1 MPQGYPLTSVGVNLS
16 PLPSLACA
24 LTMLHRSKAARD
36 VFRHLAVFLEP
47 VVPFG
52 EVAHAGW
59 RPRNVKCETEGGAWR
74 MRSRLFAVFVGM
86 GRRTALAV
94 VAGGLLLLVLSVL
107 LQAGKQHRQYRDM
120 QQQQLRHSAQQAA
133 LALRSRLA
141 TADEVLGWSVD
152 HAPRDP
158 DGGWETLRQQ
168 LQHDQ
173 GLFGSVVLLD
183 ADTGRSFSA
192 GSRQFELTE
201 REQDALEASHSVLLA
216 PLNASGPGRLYLL
229 HQLHEGAAPRRVLA
243 ELRQDWQLMPA
254 GGDSAWHLAALD
266 GRGQIYYSTRS
277 VPPPIAVQSRE
288 RLASL
293 GRGETVG
300 NIAWSESG
308 QAWVGA
314 VTPITIAGATSDSG
328 LVMVALAEGRSW
340 LVAFWSALRTQATF
354 VPLVLL
360 AALLCYRIVS
370 RQEQFLGQLRRAIGQ
385 MPERRVTVPVSS
397 QMFEEVRL
405 LAESCNRASEAIQQ
419 HNETRRVL
427 DEIDGLLLPGG
438 DYESVIDQVLGRVR
452 AVTRSHNVGLT
463 LVDHVT
469 GHGRLFVVNA
479 TGGAPVTRVLLD
491 DFMVATL
498 REAELGLTVVRCEE
512 GRHSFLQPLLG
523 SGSTFFWVWP
533 VMAAGDVA
541 AILAVGYAEPPSGGT
556 IIAETGTQ
564 CAQRLGLSLASNAR
578 AERLYRQAHFD
589 PLTQLPN
596 RLLFRDQLQSELLS
610 VAQSG
615 GSGALLY
622 IDLDHFKR
630 VNDSLGH
637 EAGDQLLSI
646 IAQRLRAS
654 VKEGDTVARLGGDEF
669 TVILRDVYDAGEA
682 AAVADR
688 VINSLRK
695 PIHLGGRDHL
705 VRASIGIALFPA
717 EGAGIDELLHNAD
730 LAMYRAKELGRGG
743 AEFYNAKM
751 GQRSADSGMFRAL
764 SRREFSLFFQPQYR
778 VRDGSLAGIEALL
791 RWQQPGGVLRTSAE
805 FVPAAEES
813 GLIVDL
819 GAWVMEAAC
828 MQLSSWRD
836 AGVNAP
842 VLAVNLSVQQLRET
856 QFASNLKRQLERH
869 RLPPTAFTFE
879 ISEAV
884 LTDEGS
890 QQCIRELSELGV
902 GLTLDDFGTGN
913 TSLAN
918 LRRLPVQAVKI
929 DRSFVEKVVGDD
941 AAAALASTIIVMAHS
956 LNKAVIAEGVE
967 TVEQLDYLREHGC
980 DLAQGYFMA
989 RPLSSADMTA
999 MLLGQF
1005 AAGDTVRAVAGA

>member
-1 MPQGYPLTSVGVNLS
+1 
-16 PLPSLACA
+16 
-24 LTMLHRSKAARD
+24 
-36 VFRHLAVFLEP
+36 
-47 VVPFG
+47 
-52 EVAHAGW
+52 
-59 RPRNVKCETEGGAWR
+59 
-74 MRSRLFAVFVGM
+74 M
-86 GRRTALAV
+86 GRRTAWAV
-94 VAGGLLLLVLSVL
+94 FAGGLLLLVLSVL

-120 QQQQLRHSAQQAA
+120 HQQQLRQSAQQAA
-133 LALRSRLA
+133 LAMRARLA
-141 TADEVLGWSVD
+141 TADKLLRWTMD
-152 HAPRDP
+152 NIPRDP
-158 DGGWETLRQQ
+158 DGSWESLQARLRR
-168 LQHDQ
+168 DP
-173 GLFGSVVLLD
+173 GMFGSVVVLE
-183 ADTGRSFSA
+183 AGEGRSFTA
-192 GSRQFELTE
+192 GPRQFQMTE
-201 REQDALEASHSVLLA
+201 REHEALEAARSVLLA
-216 PLNASGPGRLYLL
+216 PHTASGPGRFYLL
-229 HQLHEGAAPRRVLA
+229 RELKEPPPRRRLLTELHE
-243 ELRQDWQLMPA
+243 DWQLLPA
-254 GGDSAWHLAALD
+254 GADPAWHLAAFD
-266 GRGQIYYSTRS
+266 ARGQLYYSTRS
-277 VPPPIAVQSRE
+277 VPPPIATQSS
-288 RLASL
+288 AHL
-293 GRGETVG
+293 GSPGPGDAVG

-308 QAWVGA
+308 TAWVGA
-314 VTPITIAGATSDSG
+314 VMPIALQAVTSDSG
-328 LVMVALAEGRSW
+328 LAMVALAEDRSW

-360 AALLCYRIVS
+360 AALLCYRVVS
-370 RQEQFLGQLRRAIGQ
+370 RHEQTLGQLRRALGQ
-385 MPERRVTVPVSS
+385 MPERRVKVPVSPRLL
-397 QMFEEVRL
+397 EEVRL

-419 HNETRRVL
+419 QNETRRVL
-427 DEIDGLLLPGG
+427 DEIDALLLPGG
-438 DYESVIDQVLGRVR
+438 DYENVIDQVLGRVR

-463 LVDHVT
+463 LVEHVT

-479 TGGAPVTRVLLD
+479 TGGAPVTRVQLD

-498 REAELGLTVVRCEE
+498 RESEQGLTVVRCEE

-523 SGSTFFWVWP
+523 NGSTFFWVWP
-533 VMAAGDVA
+533 VMAGGEVA
-541 AILAVGYAEPPSGGT
+541 AILAVGYAEPPIGSAS
-556 IIAETGTQ
+556 IAETGTQ

-646 IAQRLRAS
+646 IAQRLRGC

-695 PIHLGGRDHL
+695 PIHLGGRDNL

-778 VRDGSLAGIEALL
+778 VGDGSLAGIEALL

-828 MQLSSWRD
+828 TQLASWRE
-836 AGVNAP
+836 AGVTVP
-842 VLAVNLSVQQLRET
+842 VLAVNLSVQQLREA
-856 QFASNLKRQLERH
+856 QFATNLRRQLERH
-869 RLPPTAFTFE
+869 RLAPTAFTFE

-929 DRSFVEKVVGDD
+929 DRSFVEKVVGDH
-941 AAAALASTIIVMAHS
+941 AAAALAS
-956 LNKAVIAEGVE
+956 
-967 TVEQLDYLREHGC
+967 
-980 DLAQGYFMA
+980 
-989 RPLSSADMTA
+989 
-999 MLLGQF
+999 
-1005 AAGDTVRAVAGA
+1005 